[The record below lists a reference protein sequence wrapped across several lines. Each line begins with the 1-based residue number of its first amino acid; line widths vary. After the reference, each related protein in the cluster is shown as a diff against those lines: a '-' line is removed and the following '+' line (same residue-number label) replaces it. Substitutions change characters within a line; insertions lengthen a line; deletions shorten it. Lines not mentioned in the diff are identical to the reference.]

1 MKPLIKWDVLIA
13 MAPDLDFAL
22 IDEQETAP
30 CEPFGV
36 FLSITRHNQTTGVM
50 TKYSTAGIWGLD
62 CDTDMSYVLELAQEE
77 FETLKAEY
85 PGTFDLIVIDA
96 ATPARFV

>member
-1 MKPLIKWDVLIA
+1 MWTIWRI
-13 MAPDLDFAL
+13 
-22 IDEQETAP
+22 
-30 CEPFGV
+30 PFNH
-36 FLSITRHNQTTGVM
+36 SPQSNDWRYNQIQ
-50 TKYSTAGIWGLD
+50 YWGLD